1 MPTTIY
7 DASQVTQRSRDKAI
21 AQQIRQAT
29 IAGNPIIIPQA
40 GYSSYLLG
48 EVNNGN
54 ITYFRK
60 VDGCTDINLS
70 CNCTGST
77 TVTTSSGSAP
87 APGPSG
93 GYTLTYNAGS
103 GGSGIPPA
111 PTTSYSGETN
121 VPILGNT

>member
-77 TVTTSSGSAP
+77 TVTESSGSAP
-87 APGPSG
+87 APDPGPA
-93 GYTLTYNAGS
+93 TTV
-103 GGSGIPPA
+103 PA
-111 PTTSYSGETN
+111 
-121 VPILGNT
+121 